1 MGLMAEVLDIQPR
14 SVTRLLERDNE
25 ERPKAKLGRPEV
37 IPDKVR
43 WRLRAQYL
51 DRHRQWGPSVLALW
65 AERIGLGKYSPS
77 TIDRVLEDL
86 KEPKPEKKKPTRYE
100 ITAPMVMWS
109 EDGTGFTE
117 RGKKKEL
124 LVLQDEHAR
133 YKLNYKLADGPAVAE
148 QVAEYLR
155 EAFELFGA
163 PLVLKSDWA
172 KIFLS
177 DCVQALL
184 KEYGVLTLHGPPS
197 YPGYNGKKERS
208 MRDIKS
214 YVRAARKARPRSKL
228 SECIDE
234 AMQDLN
240 YDRPRPMLGGRTAQ
254 EAFEQG
260 RCKLPDRVEFGRKVD
275 AAEQRN
281 LARARSRDERSCAR
295 RKAIEEVLSSYG
307 LLETMADVT
316 TNYAVGSGTK

>member
-1 MGLMAEVLDIQPR
+1 MGLMAEVLDIQPHSAAR
-14 SVTRLLERDNE
+14 LHTRGEE

-37 IPDKVR
+37 IPEKVR
-43 WRLRAQYL
+43 WQLRAQYL
-51 DRHRQWGPSVLALW
+51 DKHRQWGPSVLANW
-65 AERIGLGKYSPS
+65 AKREGLGEYSPS
-77 TIDRVLEDL
+77 TIDRAIQDL

-124 LVLQDEHAR
+124 LVLQDEHSR
-133 YKLNYKLADGPAVAE
+133 FKLNHSLADGPAEGEDV
-148 QVAEYLR
+148 VDYLR
-155 EAFELFGA
+155 QAFDREGV
-163 PLVLKSDWA
+163 PLVLKQDGA
-172 KIFLS
+172 KIFLTERLL
-177 DCVQALL
+177 ALL
-184 KEYGVLTLHGPPS
+184 DEYGVLLLTSPPY

-214 YVRAARKARPRSKL
+214 YERAVRKCNPYSSLTER
-228 SECIDE
+228 IDE
-234 AMQDLN
+234 AIHDLN
-240 YDRPRPMLGGRTAQ
+240 YDRPRPMLGGRTAK

-316 TNYAVGSGTK
+316 TNYAVGSETK